1 MIRLNNDALKALAER
16 GDVDVPAYDRKSSS
30 VSIVHFG
37 VGGFHRS
44 HQAMYLDTLMGND
57 PGALEWGIC
66 GVGLMENDRHMQ
78 HVLDEQHGLYTLVV
92 KHPDG
97 QLDAR
102 VIGSLREYLY
112 APDDPFAVVKKMA
125 HPDTRIVSLTIT
137 EGGYNFDPATAQF
150 DFDNP
155 NVIHDLEGYP
165 QRTTFG
171 LICSALDI
179 RRQAG
184 LDPFTVMSCD
194 NIHNNGDIAR
204 ETFLAFAERKSPAL
218 AQWMEHRV
226 AFPNAMVDR
235 ITPATTDDDR
245 QLVRDHFGIEDA
257 WPVVCE
263 PFKQWVV
270 EDRFTQGRPSLEKV
284 GVQYVDDVLPYEL
297 MKLRLLNCGHLAIG
311 LLGYLAGY
319 RYTHEVCKDSLFVD
333 FVLRYMEQEASPT
346 LAPVPG
352 IDLDGYRHELIERF
366 SNPQIKDTLARLCSE
381 SSEKLPKWLVPV
393 IRDQLEQDGDILMCA
408 IIVAGWARYAEG
420 VDDQGEHYEIVDRQ
434 SDMVTAMAGLNAT
447 KPAAFLENIHWF
459 GDLAENQQFR
469 NAYLK
474 VLDMLRQQGARST
487 LEALVKAPAEALLE
501 E

>member
-1 MIRLNNDALKALAER
+1 
-16 GDVDVPAYDRKSSS
+16 
-30 VSIVHFG
+30 
-37 VGGFHRS
+37 
-44 HQAMYLDTLMGND
+44 
-57 PGALEWGIC
+57 
-66 GVGLMENDRHMQ
+66 
-78 HVLDEQHGLYTLVV
+78 
-92 KHPDG
+92 
-97 QLDAR
+97 
-102 VIGSLREYLY
+102 
-112 APDDPFAVVKKMA
+112 MA
-125 HPDTRIVSLTIT
+125 HPSTRIVSLTIT

-155 NVIHDLEGYP
+155 NVISDLEGYP

-204 ETFLAFAERKSPAL
+204 DTFLAFAERKSKAL
-218 AQWMEHRV
+218 AEWMALHV
-226 AFPNAMVDR
+226 KFPNAMVDR

-245 QLVRDHFGIEDA
+245 RLVREKFGIEDA

-270 EDRFTQGRPSLEKV
+270 EDSFTQGRPELEKV

-297 MKLRLLNCGHLAIG
+297 MKLRLLNCGHLALG
-311 LLGYLAGY
+311 LLGYLAGF
-319 RYTHEVCKDSLFVD
+319 RYVHDVCEDPLFVD
-333 FVLRYMEQEASPT
+333 FLTRYMEREASPT

-352 IDLDGYRHELIERF
+352 VDLDEYRHQLIERF
-366 SNPQIKDTLARLCSE
+366 ANPQIRDTLARLCAE

-393 IRDQLEQDGDILMCA
+393 IRDQLASDGELHMCA

-434 SDMVTAMAGLNAT
+434 SDMVSAMAGLNDS
-447 KPAAFLENIHWF
+447 KPDAFLKNVHWF
-459 GDLAENQQFR
+459 GDLAEYERFH
-469 NAYLK
+469 ALYLE
-474 VLDMLRQQGARST
+474 MLESLHSKGARAT
-487 LEALVKAPAEALLE
+487 LEAYVYRDQ
-501 E
+501 

>member
-1 MIRLNNDALKALAER
+1 MRYLNNDILATLANHPN
-16 GDVDVPAYDRKSSS
+16 VQLPTYDRTRLE

-44 HQAMYLDTLMGND
+44 HQAMYLDTLMCQSEE
-57 PGALEWGIC
+57 ALKWGIC
-66 GVGLMENDRHMQ
+66 GVGLMENDRRMQ
-78 HVLDEQHGLYTLVV
+78 EVLDHQQGLYTLLV
-92 KHPDG
+92 KKPDG
-97 QLDAR
+97 DIDAR
-102 VIGSLREYLY
+102 VIGSLGEYLY
-112 APDDPFAVVKKMA
+112 APDDPFAVIKRMA
-125 HPDTRIVSLTIT
+125 HPSTRIVSLTIT

-155 NVIHDLEGYP
+155 NVISDLEGYP

-204 ETFLAFAERKSPAL
+204 DTFLAFAERKSKAL
-218 AQWMEHRV
+218 AEWMALHV
-226 AFPNAMVDR
+226 KFPNAMVDR

-245 QLVRDHFGIEDA
+245 RLVREKFGIEDA

-270 EDRFTQGRPSLEKV
+270 EDSFTQGRPELEKV

-311 LLGYLAGY
+311 LLGYLAGF
-319 RYTHEVCKDSLFVD
+319 RYVHDVCEDPLFVD
-333 FVLRYMEQEASPT
+333 FLTRYMEREASPT

-352 IDLDGYRHELIERF
+352 VDLDEYRHQLIERF
-366 SNPQIKDTLARLCSE
+366 ANPQIRDTLARLCAE

-393 IRDQLEQDGDILMCA
+393 IRDQLASDGELHMCA

-434 SDMVTAMAGLNAT
+434 SDMVSAMAGLNDS
-447 KPAAFLENIHWF
+447 KPDAFLKNVHWF
-459 GDLAENQQFR
+459 GDLAEYERFH
-469 NAYLK
+469 ALYLE
-474 VLDMLRQQGARST
+474 MLESLHSKGARAT
-487 LEALVKAPAEALLE
+487 LEAYVYRDQ
-501 E
+501 